1 MDKYLSKFVDTD
13 YLIAHSDY
21 FNYQFSG
28 EENSVS
34 ETMIQAVSQQ
44 PGFEEGGRIYANRDA
59 EYFTVEDP
67 DFTGPESDLDAMG
80 NTVCAVY
87 GCE

>member
-1 MDKYLSKFVDTD
+1 
-13 YLIAHSDY
+13 
-21 FNYQFSG
+21 
-28 EENSVS
+28 
-34 ETMIQAVSQQ
+34 MIQGRIAAARLRR
-44 PGFEEGGRIYANRDA
+44 GGRIYANRDT

-87 GCE
+87 GCEESL